1 MGLSVVPRMLEMRTL
16 VEGCEIMGERI
27 VVWRDGLRVATG
39 RCSSGS
45 LWLGLANSRVTHTP
59 IPFPTS

>member
-27 VVWRDGLRVATG
+27 VVWRDGLMVATA
-39 RCSSGS
+39 RCS
-45 LWLGLANSRVTHTP
+45 
-59 IPFPTS
+59 